1 MKDHQVADVLAEPL
15 SQELLRSS
23 IPARLAHV
31 GIDGAP
37 RVIPIA
43 FLWTR
48 RHLVMCTAPN
58 AAKVRALRKNPRVA
72 GRLRSARTRSTR

>member
-1 MKDHQVADVLAEPL
+1 MKDRQVAEVLAEPL
-15 SQELLRSS
+15 SQGLLLSS
-23 IPARLAHV
+23 IPARLAYV
-31 GIDGAP
+31 GTDGAP

-58 AAKVRALRKNPRVA
+58 AAKVRALRENPRVA